1 MIKKLYILCLAS
13 FLSISLKSTAQSL
26 YFPPVIGNTWDTIS
40 PQSLGWCVNYVD
52 SIYSYLN
59 ANSTKAFILL
69 KDGKIVL
76 EKYFGS
82 FTQDSI
88 WYWASA
94 GKSLTALTVGIAQ
107 QEGLLNID
115 DSTSSYLGSGWTV
128 APAAKEKLISIR
140 DQLSMTS
147 GLNDTIGDPHCTIDT
162 CLKYLADAG
171 TRWAYHNGPYT
182 LLDGV
187 ISNATGMSLNNY
199 INQKIKIPTG
209 MTGLFVP
216 SGFNN
221 VFYSKARSMARFGL
235 LILNKGKWDNTPILS
250 DTSYFSQMTY
260 SSQNLNPS
268 YGYLW
273 WLNGQSSFMA
283 PGLQFNFPGWL
294 NPSAPQD
301 LLMALGKNGQMV
313 NVVPSK
319 NLVYIRMGNNP
330 DNSDVPIFFN
340 DTIWQKLNLLMCQ
353 PNSLSAESAKSTI
366 EIYPNP
372 AHNLFFITFSSEANE
387 VRIEDLMGR
396 TKYQSAVNSSLPQRM
411 SISTLNWIPG
421 IYVIRIRIQ
430 NRWLHQKIH
439 IQ

>member
-1 MIKKLYILCLAS
+1 MIKKIYILCLACL
-13 FLSISLKSTAQSL
+13 LSISLKSTAQSL
-26 YFPPVIGNTWDTIS
+26 YFPPVTGNTWDSIS

-82 FTQDSI
+82 FTQDSL

-128 APAAKEKLISIR
+128 APATKEKLISIR

-147 GLNDTIGDPHCTIDT
+147 GLNDTIGDPHCTVDT

-199 INQKIKIPTG
+199 INQKIKILTG

-221 VFYSKARSMARFGL
+221 VFYSRARSMARFGL

-250 DTSYFSQMTY
+250 DTSYFSQMTH

-301 LLMALGKNGQMV
+301 LLMALGKNGQLV

-319 NLVYIRMGNNP
+319 NLVFIRMGNNP
-330 DNSDVPIFFN
+330 DNSDVPFFFN

-353 PNSLSAESAKSTI
+353 PNSLMVESDKSTI

-372 AHNLFFITFSSEANE
+372 ARDLFYITLSSEANE

-439 IQ
+439 IH

>member
-1 MIKKLYILCLAS
+1 MIKKIYILCLAGL
-13 FLSISLKSTAQSL
+13 LSIGLKSTAQSL
-26 YFPPVIGNTWDTIS
+26 YFPPVTGNTWDTIS

-52 SIYSYLN
+52 SIYNYLN

-82 FTQDSI
+82 FTQDSL

-115 DSTSSYLGSGWTV
+115 DSSSTYLGSGWTV
-128 APAAKEKLISIR
+128 APASKEKLISIR

-182 LLDGV
+182 VLDGV

-199 INQKIKIPTG
+199 INQKIKTPTG

-235 LILNKGKWDNTPILS
+235 LILNKGKWDNTPVLN
-250 DTSYFSQMTY
+250 DTSYFHEMTH

-294 NPSAPQD
+294 NPSGPQD
-301 LLMALGKNGQMV
+301 LIMALGKNGQMV

-330 DNSDVPIFFN
+330 DNSDVPFLFN

-353 PNSLSAESAKSTI
+353 PNSIKSETEKTTI
-366 EIYPNP
+366 DIYPNP
-372 AHNLFFITFSSEANE
+372 SRDLFFISLSSEAKE
-387 VRIEDLMGR
+387 IRIEDLMGR
-396 TKYQSAVNSSLPQRM
+396 TKYQSAGNSSLPQKM

-430 NRWLHQKIH
+430 NRWLYQKIH

>member
-1 MIKKLYILCLAS
+1 MIKKLYIFCLACL
-13 FLSISLKSTAQSL
+13 LSIGLKSTAQSF
-26 YFPPVIGNTWDTIS
+26 YFPPVTGNTWDTIS

-52 SIYSYLN
+52 SIYDYLN
-59 ANSTKAFILL
+59 TNNTKAFILL

-82 FTQDSI
+82 FTQDSL

-107 QEGLLNID
+107 QEGLLNIE
-115 DSTSSYLGSGWTV
+115 DSTSTYLGSGWTV
-128 APAAKEKLISIR
+128 APPSKEKLITIR

-147 GLNDTIGDPHCTIDT
+147 GLNDTIGDHYCTIDT

-199 INQKIKIPTG
+199 VNQKIKTQTG

-235 LILNKGKWDNTPILS
+235 LILNKGKWDNTPVLT
-250 DTSYFSQMTY
+250 DTSFFHEMTH
-260 SSQNLNPS
+260 SSQNINPS

-301 LLMALGKNGQMV
+301 LIMALGKNGQLV

-353 PNSLSAESAKSTI
+353 PNTIKAETEKTTI
-366 EIYPNP
+366 AIYPNP
-372 AHNLFFITFSSEANE
+372 ARDLFFISLSDEAKE
-387 VRIEDLMGR
+387 IRIEDLMGR
-396 TKYQSAVNSSLPQRM
+396 TKYQSKSHSSLPQKI
-411 SISTLNWIPG
+411 SISTSNWVPG

-430 NRWLHQKIH
+430 NRWLYQKIH
-439 IQ
+439 IK